1 MPEDDE
7 INFKRDE
14 DEFSPRE
21 EKIRAWR
28 KKKAEEARKNK
39 EEHSKKLSDISGEIA
54 RRDVEKEE
62 RRELPGPVEAIPIS
76 EGSSS
81 TKIPEKQPAGGIL
94 KKPRRSRKQKFDAG
108 HTPGLFDEVE

>member
-14 DEFSPRE
+14 DSFSPRE

-28 KKKAEEARKNK
+28 KKRADEARKNK

-62 RRELPGPVEAIPIS
+62 KRELSGPVQATPIS
-76 EGSSS
+76 EGSSVE
-81 TKIPEKQPAGGIL
+81 IPAEQPPGGIL
-94 KKPRRSRKQKFDAG
+94 KKQRRSRKKKFDAG